1 VHSSALPAGQGIP
14 FIWKENM
21 ANQPKPPSKQPNGN
35 QQGNQGNQ
43 RKPDGNDPNNRDPN
57 RDPNNVG
64 AFFSRTWFWIILAVA
79 VLFGSRFLFGGQ
91 VETSTMIGLNEV
103 AQMVTE
109 GKVNELIVQGETV
122 IIDPNSGANLR
133 SRKEGSESLV
143 DTLRRLGV
151 SSAQLEELT
160 IRVEPAPNS
169 GAIFSWVL
177 MLLPMIL
184 IFAFFMFIM
193 RQAGGGGQNRA
204 MQFGRSR
211 ARKLENADRPNITFN
226 DVAGSDEAKQELA
239 EVVEFLKEPQKFAA
253 LGARIPKG
261 VLMVGA
267 PGTGKTLLAKAV
279 AGEAG
284 VPFFSSSGSEFVE
297 MFVGVGA
304 SRVRD
309 LFEQA
314 KKNSPCIIFVD
325 EIDAVGRHRG
335 AGMGGG
341 NDEREQTLN
350 QILVEMDGF
359 DTDTNIVIIAATNR
373 PDILD
378 PALLRPG
385 RFDRKVVV
393 DRPDRRGR
401 EAILRV
407 HTRGKPLAPDI
418 DLNIIASQTPGMVGA
433 DLENLVNEAAILAAR
448 RNKRVISMDEM
459 TESIER
465 IMAGPA
471 RRSRVLS
478 EGDRRTVAYHEA
490 GHAIV
495 MESLEHTDGVG
506 KITIVSRG
514 QALGYVMPLPD
525 EEKMLRSRAQFEDQI
540 TGLLAGRVAEE
551 LIFKEPSTSASDDLE
566 RVTKT
571 AKAMVT
577 RYGMSET
584 IGPLQLSS
592 GDANPFLGMELGE
605 QRAYSEDVARKIDQE
620 VRRIVE
626 SGYIKAREI
635 LVTRKD
641 KLVTIAEALLQHEVL
656 DRREFLNLYN
666 GGTATQAA
674 D

>member
-1 VHSSALPAGQGIP
+1 
-14 FIWKENM
+14 M
-21 ANQPKPPSKQPNGN
+21 
-35 QQGNQGNQ
+35 
-43 RKPDGNDPNNRDPN
+43 
-57 RDPNNVG
+57 
-64 AFFSRTWFWIILAVA
+64 SRGWFWIVLVIL
-79 VLFGSRFLFGGQ
+79 LIIGSRFLFAPSGDAANL
-91 VETSTMIGLNEV
+91 VGLNQV
-103 AQMVTE
+103 ARYINNDDVRSI
-109 GKVNELIVQGETV
+109 LVQGDIVYVQLKSSTQR
-122 IIDPNSGANLR
+122 LQT
-133 SRKEGSESLV
+133 RKENNQSLLE
-143 DTLRRLGV
+143 TLRALGV
-151 SSAQLEELT
+151 SEERLQT
-160 IRVEPAPNS
+160 LPIEVESAPNS
-169 GAIFSWVL
+169 GAIFSWLVMIL
-177 MLLPMIL
+177 PMLLV
-184 IFAFFMFIM
+184 FAFFIFIM

-211 ARKLENADRPNITFN
+211 ARKMEGADRPTVTFA
-226 DVAGSDEAKQELA
+226 DVAGSDEAKQELQ

-284 VPFFSSSGSEFVE
+284 VPFFASSGSEFVE

-314 KKNSPCIIFVD
+314 KKNSPCIIFID

-335 AGMGGG
+335 AGLGGG

-401 EAILRV
+401 EAILKV
-407 HTRGKPLAPDI
+407 HTRGKPLMPDV
-418 DLNIIASQTPGMVGA
+418 DLGLIAAQTAGMVGA

-448 RNKRVISMDEM
+448 RNKRAIGMSEFI
-459 TESIER
+459 ESIER
-465 IMAGPA
+465 VMAGPA
-471 RRSRVLS
+471 RRSRVLDA
-478 EGDRRTVAYHEA
+478 EDRRVIAYHEA

-495 MESLEHTDGVG
+495 MEALEHTEGVS

-514 QALGYVMPLPD
+514 QALGYVMPLP
-525 EEKMLRSRAQFEDQI
+525 EEDRNLRSRAEYED
-540 TGLLAGRVAEE
+540 TLAGLLGGRVAEE
-551 LIFKEPSTSASDDLE
+551 LIFEEPTTSAANDLE
-566 RVTKT
+566 RVTKL

-577 RYGMSET
+577 RFGMSDV
-584 IGPLQLSS
+584 IGPLQLNS
-592 GDANPFLGMELGE
+592 GDSNPFLGLELGQ
-605 QRAYSEDVARKIDQE
+605 QRSYSEDVARKIDAE
-620 VRRIVE
+620 VRRIV
-626 SGYIKAREI
+626 SDAYDRARTVLKTRQAQ
-635 LVTRKD
+635 LVQ
-641 KLVTIAEALLQHEVL
+641 VAEALLEKEVL
-656 DRREFLNLYN
+656 ERKEFLRILES
-666 GGTATQAA
+666 GLAA
-674 D
+674 PEMAMASAD

>member
-1 VHSSALPAGQGIP
+1 
-14 FIWKENM
+14 M
-21 ANQPKPPSKQPNGN
+21 ADKKPTQRNDSGGN
-35 QQGNQGNQ
+35 NQG
-43 RKPDGNDPNNRDPN
+43 GNWL
-57 RDPNNVG
+57 
-64 AFFSRTWFWIILAVA
+64 SRGWFWIVLIILLVI
-79 VLFGSRFLFGGQ
+79 GSRYLFSGSNDAANL
-91 VETSTMIGLNEV
+91 VGLNRVADAVREGEV
-103 AQMVTE
+103 ESIV
-109 GKVNELIVQGETV
+109 VQGDSVTV
-122 IIDPNSGANLR
+122 TLDDAKRLYT
-133 SRKEGSESLV
+133 RKEEGESLM
-143 DTLRRLGV
+143 DTLGALGV
-151 SSAQLEELT
+151 SQEQLEKLP
-160 IRVEPAPNS
+160 IKVESAPNT
-169 GAIFSWVL
+169 GAVFSWL
-177 MLLPMIL
+177 MMLLPMLL
-184 IFAFFMFIM
+184 IFGFFIFIM

-211 ARKLENADRPNITFN
+211 ARKMEGADRPTVTFG
-226 DVAGSDEAKQELA
+226 DVAGSEEAKQELA

-284 VPFFSSSGSEFVE
+284 VPFFASSGSEFVE

-314 KKNSPCIIFVD
+314 KKNSPCIIFID

-335 AGMGGG
+335 AGLGGG

-359 DTDTNIVIIAATNR
+359 DTDTNVVIVAATNR

-407 HTRGKPLAPDI
+407 HARGKPLMPDV
-418 DLNIIASQTPGMVGA
+418 DLAIIAAQTAGMVGA

-448 RNKRVISMDEM
+448 RNKRSISMSEM
-459 TESIER
+459 VESIER
-465 IMAGPA
+465 VMAGPA
-471 RRSRVLS
+471 RRSRVLD
-478 EGDRRTVAYHEA
+478 EHDRRIVAYHEA

-495 MESLEHTDGVG
+495 MEELMHSEGVG

-525 EEKMLRSRAQFEDQI
+525 EDKNLRSRAEYEDSLA
-540 TGLLAGRVAEE
+540 GLLAGRVAEE
-551 LIFKEPSTSASDDLE
+551 IIFNEPSTSAANDLE
-566 RVTKT
+566 RVTKV

-577 RYGMSET
+577 RFGMSDL
-584 IGPLQLSS
+584 IGPVQLQH
-592 GDANPFLGMELGE
+592 GDSNPFMGLEIGE
-605 QRAYSEDVARKIDQE
+605 QRSYSEDVARKIDRE

-626 SGYIKAREI
+626 QAYAKATEI
-635 LVTRKD
+635 LNRRKEQ
-641 KLVTIAEALLQHEVL
+641 LILIAETLLEREVL
-656 DRREFLNLYN
+656 DRQEFLKLFEES
-666 GGTATQAA
+666 TLKPQASA

>member
-1 VHSSALPAGQGIP
+1 MSEKKPAP
-14 FIWKENM
+14 RR
-21 ANQPKPPSKQPNGN
+21 PSDQ
-35 QQGNQGNQ
+35 NQ
-43 RKPDGNDPNNRDPN
+43 RTPPNSDGGNWL
-57 RDPNNVG
+57 
-64 AFFSRTWFWIILAVA
+64 SRGWFWIVLVIL
-79 VLFGSRFLFGGQ
+79 LIIGSRFMFSSSGDAANL
-91 VETSTMIGLNEV
+91 VGLNQI
-103 AQMVTE
+103 ARY
-109 GKVNELIVQGETV
+109 VNNDDVRSIIVQGDTVYVQLKSTTNRIQTRKEPNESLLET
-122 IIDPNSGANLR
+122 LR
-133 SRKEGSESLV
+133 SF
-143 DTLRRLGV
+143 GV
-151 SSAQLEELT
+151 SEERLQT
-160 IRVEPAPNS
+160 LPIEVESAPNS
-169 GAIFSWVL
+169 GVIFSWL
-177 MLLPMIL
+177 IMLLPML
-184 IFAFFMFIM
+184 LVFAFFIFIM

-211 ARKLENADRPNITFN
+211 ARKMEGADRPTVTFA
-226 DVAGSDEAKQELA
+226 DVAGSDEAKQELQ

-284 VPFFSSSGSEFVE
+284 VPFFASSGSEFVE

-335 AGMGGG
+335 AGLGGG

-401 EAILRV
+401 EAILKV
-407 HTRGKPLAPDI
+407 HVRGKPLTPDV
-418 DLNIIASQTPGMVGA
+418 DLDVIAAQTAGMVGA

-448 RNKRVISMDEM
+448 RNKRTIGMSEFV
-459 TESIER
+459 ESIER

-471 RRSRVLS
+471 RRSRVLDA
-478 EGDRRTVAYHEA
+478 EDRQVIAYHEA

-495 MESLEHTDGVG
+495 MEALEHTESVG

-514 QALGYVMPLPD
+514 QALGYVMPLP
-525 EEKMLRSRAQFEDQI
+525 EEDRNLRSRAEYEDTI
-540 TGLLAGRVAEE
+540 AGLLAGRVAEE
-551 LIFKEPSTSASDDLE
+551 LMFDEPSTSAANDLE
-566 RVTKT
+566 RVTKL

-577 RYGMSET
+577 RFGMSDV
-584 IGPLQLSS
+584 IGPMQLNPGES
-592 GDANPFLGMELGE
+592 NPFMGMEIGQ
-605 QRAYSEDVARKIDQE
+605 QRSYSEAVARKIDAE
-620 VRRIVE
+620 VRRIVMSAYE
-626 SGYIKAREI
+626 R
-635 LVTRKD
+635 TR
-641 KLVTIAEALLQHEVL
+641 ALLQERRDQLVRVAETLLEKEVL
-656 DRREFLNLYN
+656 DRKEFLQIIH
-666 GGTATQAA
+666 ADAA
-674 D
+674 SSSVAAASAN

>member
-1 VHSSALPAGQGIP
+1 
-14 FIWKENM
+14 M
-21 ANQPKPPSKQPNGN
+21 ADQKKPSQRNDGPQRTPNGPTN
-35 QQGNQGNQ
+35 PGGNWL
-43 RKPDGNDPNNRDPN
+43 
-57 RDPNNVG
+57 
-64 AFFSRTWFWIILAVA
+64 SRGWFWIVLIILLVI
-79 VLFGSRFLFGGQ
+79 GSRYLFNGPTEANNL
-91 VETSTMIGLNEV
+91 VGLDRV
-103 AQMVTE
+103 AAA
-109 GKVNELIVQGETV
+109 VQGDRVESIVIQGESVTV
-122 IIDPNSGANLR
+122 TLKDSSRLYT
-133 SRKEGSESLV
+133 RKETAESLL
-143 DTLRRLGV
+143 DTLSRLGV
-151 SSAQLEELT
+151 SAAQLEALPV
-160 IRVEPAPNS
+160 RVESAPNS
-169 GAIFSWVL
+169 SAIFSWL
-177 MLLPMIL
+177 MMLLPMLL
-184 IFAFFMFIM
+184 IFGFFIFIM

-204 MQFGRSR
+204 LQFGRSR
-211 ARKLENADRPNITFN
+211 ARKMEGADRPTVTFA

-284 VPFFSSSGSEFVE
+284 VPFFASSGSEFVE

-314 KKNSPCIIFVD
+314 KKHSPCIIFVD

-378 PALLRPG
+378 PALMRPG

-401 EAILRV
+401 EAILNV
-407 HTRGKPLAPDI
+407 HARGKPLASDI
-418 DLNIIASQTPGMVGA
+418 DMGVIAAQTAGMVGA

-448 RNKRVISMDEM
+448 RNKRTITM
-459 TESIER
+459 TELVESIER
-465 IMAGPA
+465 VMAGPA
-471 RRSRVLS
+471 RRSRVLDDN
-478 EGDRRTVAYHEA
+478 DRRIVAYHEA

-495 MESLEHTDGVG
+495 MEELSHTESVG

-514 QALGYVMPLPD
+514 QALGYVMPLP
-525 EEKMLRSRAQFEDQI
+525 EEDSNLRSRAEYED
-540 TGLLAGRVAEE
+540 TLAGLLAGRVAEE
-551 LIFKEPSTSASDDLE
+551 IMFAEPSTSAANDLE
-566 RVTKT
+566 RVTKV

-577 RYGMSET
+577 RFGMSDV
-584 IGPLQLSS
+584 IGPMQLQH
-592 GDANPFLGMELGE
+592 GDSNPFMGMEIGE
-605 QRAYSEDVARKIDQE
+605 QRTYSEDVARKIDRE

-626 SGYIKAREI
+626 KAYGRAREVLTRRHDQ
-635 LVTRKD
+635 LV
-641 KLVTIAEALLQHEVL
+641 LVAETLLEREVL
-656 DRREFLNLYN
+656 DRQEFLKLFQK
-666 GGTATQAA
+666 TESAPQAA
-674 D
+674 APA

>member
-1 VHSSALPAGQGIP
+1 MSE
-14 FIWKENM
+14 K
-21 ANQPKPPSKQPNGN
+21 KPSPP
-35 QQGNQGNQ
+35 QQ
-43 RKPDGNDPNNRDPN
+43 NDPNLRNQGGN
-57 RDPNNVG
+57 W
-64 AFFSRTWFWIILAVA
+64 FSRGWFWIVLIILLVI
-79 VLFGSRFLFGGQ
+79 GSRYLFTNTGDAANL
-91 VETSTMIGLNEV
+91 VGLNRV
-103 AQMVTE
+103 ASYVQE
-109 GKVNELIVQGETV
+109 EKVKSITVQGDNVMIVLNDSTK
-122 IIDPNSGANLR
+122 LQT
-133 SRKEGSESLV
+133 RKENDESLLQ
-143 DTLRRLGV
+143 TLRAFGV
-151 SSAQLEELT
+151 SEEQLQSLPIE
-160 IRVEPAPNS
+160 VESAPNS
-169 GAIFSWVL
+169 SAIFSWL
-177 MLLPMIL
+177 MMLLPML
-184 IFAFFMFIM
+184 LVFGFFIFIM

-211 ARKLENADRPNITFN
+211 ARKMEGADRPTVTFA
-226 DVAGSDEAKQELA
+226 DVAGSDEAKQELQ

-284 VPFFSSSGSEFVE
+284 VPFFASSGSEFVE

-335 AGMGGG
+335 AGLGGSH
-341 NDEREQTLN
+341 DEREQTLN

-359 DTDTNIVIIAATNR
+359 DTDTNIVIVAATNR

-401 EAILRV
+401 EAILKV
-407 HTRGKPLAPDI
+407 HARGKPLTPDV
-418 DLNIIASQTPGMVGA
+418 DLNVIAAQTAGMVGA

-448 RNKRVISMDEM
+448 RNKRTIGMSEFV
-459 TESIER
+459 ESIER

-471 RRSRVLS
+471 RRSRVLDA
-478 EGDRRTVAYHEA
+478 EDRRVVAYHEA

-495 MESLEHTDGVG
+495 MEELAHTEGVG

-514 QALGYVMPLPD
+514 QALGYVMPLP
-525 EEKMLRSRAQFEDQI
+525 EEDRNLRSRAEYEDTI
-540 TGLLAGRVAEE
+540 AGLLAGRVAEE
-551 LIFKEPSTSASDDLE
+551 IVFNEPSTSASNDLE
-566 RVTKT
+566 RVTKL

-577 RYGMSET
+577 RFGMSDV
-584 IGPLQLSS
+584 IGPMQLNPGES
-592 GDANPFLGMELGE
+592 NPFMGMEIGE
-605 QRAYSEDVARKIDQE
+605 QRSYSEDVARKIDRE
-620 VRRIVE
+620 VRRIVDRA
-626 SGYIKAREI
+626 YKRAREV
-635 LVTRKD
+635 LQRRHD
-641 KLVTIAEALLQHEVL
+641 QLVTIAETLLEKEVL
-656 DRREFLNLYN
+656 DRQEFLRIFEVEQPAPATP
-666 GGTATQAA
+666 TATAGASA

>member
-1 VHSSALPAGQGIP
+1 MQLPLIDRQS
-14 FIWKENM
+14 FLSM
-21 ANQPKPPSKQPNGN
+21 ANEPKKNPPSN
-35 QQGNQGNQ
+35 QN
-43 RKPDGNDPNNRDPN
+43 RKPDPNQKP
-57 RDPNNVG
+57 G
-64 AFFSRTWFWIILAVA
+64 AQKPGAQKPGSQGPGGGMGSFFSRTWFWIVLAVL
-79 VLFGSRFLFGGQ
+79 VLFGTRLLFGNNEPTTGLIGLDHVARLVMDGQ
-91 VETSTMIGLNEV
+91 VEEIV
-103 AQMVTE
+103 
-109 GKVNELIVQGETV
+109 VQGDT
-122 IIDPNSGANLR
+122 IIVDPRTGNLQR
-133 SRKEGSESLV
+133 SRKEGDESLAE
-143 DTLRRLGV
+143 TLSRLGV
-151 SSAQLEELT
+151 TQEQLETLP
-160 IRVEPAPNS
+160 IRVENAPNS
-169 GAIFSWVL
+169 SVLLSWVFT
-177 MLLPMIL
+177 LLPMLL

-193 RQAGGGGQNRA
+193 RQAGAGGQNRA

-211 ARKLENADRPNITFN
+211 ARKLENADRPSITFN
-226 DVAGSDEAKQELA
+226 DVAGSDEAKQELV

-385 RFDRKVVV
+385 RFDRKVIV

-407 HTRGKPLAPDI
+407 HTRGKPLAPDV
-418 DLNIIASQTPGMVGA
+418 DLAIIAAQTPGMVGA

-448 RNKRVISMDEM
+448 RNKRSIMMDEM

-465 IMAGPA
+465 IQAGPA

-478 EGDRRTVAYHEA
+478 VEDRRSVAYHEA

-495 MESLEHTDGVG
+495 METLEHTDGVS

-514 QALGYVMPLPD
+514 QSLGYVMPLPD
-525 EEKMLRSRAQFEDQI
+525 EDKMLRSKAQYEDSI

-551 LIFKEPSTSASDDLE
+551 IIFDEPSTSAADDLE
-566 RVTKT
+566 RVTKM

-577 RYGMSET
+577 RFGMSDV

-605 QRAYSEDVARKIDQE
+605 QRSYSEDVARKIDRE
-620 VRRIVE
+620 VRRIIE
-626 SGYIKAREI
+626 SSYGRAREI
-635 LVTRKD
+635 LTTHRE
-641 KLVTIAEALLQHEVL
+641 KLVAIAEALLQKEVL
-656 DRREFLNLYN
+656 DRQEFLSIYN
-666 GGTATQAA
+666 PTAVG

>member
-1 VHSSALPAGQGIP
+1 
-14 FIWKENM
+14 M
-21 ANQPKPPSKQPNGN
+21 ADKKPSRPNGN
-35 QQGNQGNQ
+35 NQNPGGPNGPGAPCGNWL
-43 RKPDGNDPNNRDPN
+43 
-57 RDPNNVG
+57 
-64 AFFSRTWFWIILAVA
+64 SRGWFWI
-79 VLFGSRFLFGGQ
+79 VLVVLLVIGSRYIFNNASDSADQ
-91 VETSTMIGLNEV
+91 VGLNV
-103 AQMVTE
+103 LASQIKAGDV
-109 GKVNELIVQGETV
+109 KSLVVQGDTV
-122 IIDPNSGANLR
+122 TIVPTSGTR
-133 SRKEGSESLV
+133 SYTRKEEGESLF
-143 DTLRRLGV
+143 DTLRGLGV
-151 SSAQLEELT
+151 SQQQLEALPVQ
-160 IRVEPAPNS
+160 VESTPNT
-169 GAIFSWVL
+169 GALFSWL
-177 MLLPMIL
+177 MMLLPMLL
-184 IFAFFMFIM
+184 IFGFFIFIM

-211 ARKLENADRPNITFN
+211 ARKMEGADRPTVTFN
-226 DVAGSDEAKQELA
+226 DVAGAEESKQELA

-314 KKNSPCIIFVD
+314 KKNSPCIIFID

-335 AGMGGG
+335 AGLGGG

-401 EAILRV
+401 EAILKV
-407 HTRGKPLAPDI
+407 HARGKPLAPDV
-418 DLNIIASQTPGMVGA
+418 DLSIIAAQTVGMVGA

-448 RNKRVISMDEM
+448 RNKRSIAMSEM
-459 TESIER
+459 VESIER
-465 IMAGPA
+465 VMAGPA
-471 RRSRVLS
+471 RRSRVLD
-478 EGDRRTVAYHEA
+478 ENDRRVVAYHEA
-490 GHAIV
+490 GRALV
-495 MESLEHTDGVG
+495 MEEISKTETVG

-514 QALGYVMPLPD
+514 QSLGYVMPLP
-525 EEKMLRSRAQFEDQI
+525 EEDKNLRSRTEYEDSI
-540 TGLLAGRVAEE
+540 AGLLAGRAAEE
-551 LIFKEPSTSASDDLE
+551 MIFHEPSTRAATDLE
-566 RVTKT
+566 RVTKV

-577 RYGMSET
+577 RFGMSDV
-584 IGPLQLSS
+584 IGPVQLQH
-592 GDANPFLGMELGE
+592 GDANPFMGMDIGE
-605 QRAYSEDVARKIDQE
+605 QRSYSEDVARKIDRE
-620 VRRIVE
+620 VRRIVDDA
-626 SGYIKAREI
+626 YTRAKDILARRQEQ
-635 LVTRKD
+635 LV
-641 KLVTIAEALLQHEVL
+641 LLAETLLEKEVL
-656 DRREFLNLYN
+656 ERADFLQLI
-666 GGTATQAA
+666 GKGSAPAGAVAA
-674 D
+674 AN

>member
-1 VHSSALPAGQGIP
+1 
-14 FIWKENM
+14 
-21 ANQPKPPSKQPNGN
+21 
-35 QQGNQGNQ
+35 
-43 RKPDGNDPNNRDPN
+43 
-57 RDPNNVG
+57 
-64 AFFSRTWFWIILAVA
+64 
-79 VLFGSRFLFGGQ
+79 
-91 VETSTMIGLNEV
+91 
-103 AQMVTE
+103 
-109 GKVNELIVQGETV
+109 
-122 IIDPNSGANLR
+122 
-133 SRKEGSESLV
+133 
-143 DTLRRLGV
+143 
-151 SSAQLEELT
+151 
-160 IRVEPAPNS
+160 
-169 GAIFSWVL
+169 
-177 MLLPMIL
+177 
-184 IFAFFMFIM
+184 
-193 RQAGGGGQNRA
+193 
-204 MQFGRSR
+204 
-211 ARKLENADRPNITFN
+211 
-226 DVAGSDEAKQELA
+226 
-239 EVVEFLKEPQKFAA
+239 
-253 LGARIPKG
+253 
-261 VLMVGA
+261 
-267 PGTGKTLLAKAV
+267 
-279 AGEAG
+279 
-284 VPFFSSSGSEFVE
+284 
-297 MFVGVGA
+297 
-304 SRVRD
+304 
-309 LFEQA
+309 
-314 KKNSPCIIFVD
+314 
-325 EIDAVGRHRG
+325 
-335 AGMGGG
+335 
-341 NDEREQTLN
+341 
-350 QILVEMDGF
+350 MDGF

-478 EGDRRTVAYHEA
+478 ENDRRNVAYHEA

-506 KITIVSRG
+506 KITIISRG
-514 QALGYVMPLPD
+514 QALGYVMALPD

-540 TGLLAGRVAEE
+540 AGLLAGRVAEE

-577 RYGMSET
+577 RYGMSDA
-584 IGPLQLSS
+584 IGPMQLSS

-626 SGYIKAREI
+626 GGYVKAREI

-641 KLVTIAEALLQHEVL
+641 KLVTIAEALLQHEVM
-656 DRREFLNLYN
+656 DRREFLALYN
-666 GGTATQAA
+666 GGAA
-674 D
+674 AQSAD

>member
-1 VHSSALPAGQGIP
+1 
-14 FIWKENM
+14 M
-21 ANQPKPPSKQPNGN
+21 ADNKKPNQNRPPNNSQEPNGPGSN
-35 QQGNQGNQ
+35 IFG
-43 RKPDGNDPNNRDPN
+43 RI
-57 RDPNNVG
+57 
-64 AFFSRTWFWIILAVA
+64 WFWLALIV
-79 VLFGSRFLFGGQ
+79 VVVVGSRFLF
-91 VETSTMIGLNEV
+91 STPNDTGDTVGLNV
-103 AQMVTE
+103 IAQHV
-109 GKVNELIVQGETV
+109 KDSDVNVITVQGET
-122 IIDPNSGANLR
+122 IILEKKDGSKLN
-133 SRKEGSESLV
+133 SRKENDASVLDTLKSFGVSEESLN
-143 DTLRRLGV
+143 
-151 SSAQLEELT
+151 QLP
-160 IRVEPAPNS
+160 IKVESAPNS
-169 GAIFSWVL
+169 AAILSWL
-177 MLLPMIL
+177 MMILPMVL
-184 IFAFFMFIM
+184 IFGFFVFIM
-193 RQAGGGGQNRA
+193 RQAGSGGPNRA

-211 ARKLENADRPNITFN
+211 ARKLENADRPTITFA
-226 DVAGSDEAKQELA
+226 DVAGCDEAKQELA

-309 LFEQA
+309 LFDQA

-401 EAILRV
+401 EAILNV
-407 HTRGKPLAPDI
+407 HAKGKPLAPDV
-418 DLNIIASQTPGMVGA
+418 DLSIIAAQTPGMVGA
-433 DLENLVNEAAILAAR
+433 DLENLINEAAILAAR
-448 RNKRVISMDEM
+448 RNKRVIGMNEIV
-459 TESIER
+459 ESIER
-465 IMAGPA
+465 VMAGPA
-471 RRSRVLS
+471 RRSRVL
-478 EGDRRTVAYHEA
+478 DAKDKRTVAYHEA

-495 MESLEHTDGVG
+495 MEALTHTDSVG

-525 EEKMLRSRAQFEDQI
+525 EDRSLKSQAQYEDQI

-551 LIFKEPSTSASDDLE
+551 LIFSEPSTGSADDLE
-566 RVTKT
+566 RVTKI

-577 RYGMSET
+577 RFGMSNK
-584 IGPLQLSS
+584 IGLLQLQHGES
-592 GDANPFLGMELGE
+592 NPFLGLELGE
-605 QRAYSEDVARKIDQE
+605 QRTYSEDVARTIDSE

-626 SGYIKAREI
+626 TAYGRAKEI
-635 LVTRKD
+635 LGSRIE
-641 KLVTIAEALLQHEVL
+641 KLKLLAETLLEKEVL
-656 DRREFLNLYN
+656 DRQEFLKLM
-666 GGTATQAA
+666 GEATPA
-674 D
+674 

>member
-1 VHSSALPAGQGIP
+1 MSEKKSP
-14 FIWKENM
+14 
-21 ANQPKPPSKQPNGN
+21 PKHPH
-35 QQGNQGNQ
+35 
-43 RKPDGNDPNNRDPN
+43 DANNRP
-57 RDPNNVG
+57 PTG
-64 AFFSRTWFWIILAVA
+64 ANGGNWFSRGWFWIVLVILLAI
-79 VLFGSRFLFGGQ
+79 GSRYLFT
-91 VETSTMIGLNEV
+91 TSGDAGNLIGLNQLASYVDAGNVRSISVQGDTVYVQLNTGEKL
-103 AQMVTE
+103 QTRKENDESLLETLRTFGVTE
-109 GKVNELIVQGETV
+109 ET
-122 IIDPNSGANLR
+122 LQ
-133 SRKEGSESLV
+133 
-143 DTLRRLGV
+143 TLPF
-151 SSAQLEELT
+151 E
-160 IRVEPAPNS
+160 VENAPNS
-169 GAIFSWVL
+169 GAIFSWL
-177 MLLPMIL
+177 MMLLPMVL
-184 IFAFFMFIM
+184 VFAFFIFIM

-211 ARKLENADRPNITFN
+211 ARKMEGADRPTVTFA
-226 DVAGSDEAKQELA
+226 DVAGSDEAKQELQ

-261 VLMVGA
+261 VLMVGS

-284 VPFFSSSGSEFVE
+284 VPFFASSGSEFVE

-309 LFEQA
+309 LFDQA

-401 EAILRV
+401 EAILKV
-407 HTRGKPLAPDI
+407 HARGKPLTPDV
-418 DLNIIASQTPGMVGA
+418 DLDIIAAQTAGMVGA

-448 RNKRVISMDEM
+448 RNKRTIGMSEFV
-459 TESIER
+459 ESIER
-465 IMAGPA
+465 VMAGPA
-471 RRSRVLS
+471 RRSRVLDA
-478 EGDRRTVAYHEA
+478 EDRRVVAYHEA

-495 MESLEHTDGVG
+495 MEELKHTEGVG

-514 QALGYVMPLPD
+514 QALGYVMPLP
-525 EEKMLRSRAQFEDQI
+525 EEDRNLRSRAEYED
-540 TGLLAGRVAEE
+540 TLAGLLAGRVAEE
-551 LIFKEPSTSASDDLE
+551 LIFDEPSTSAANDLE
-566 RVTKT
+566 RVTKL

-577 RYGMSET
+577 RFGMSDV
-584 IGPLQLSS
+584 IGPMQLNPGES
-592 GDANPFLGMELGE
+592 NPFMGMEIGE
-605 QRAYSEDVARKIDQE
+605 QRSYSEDVARKIDRE
-620 VRRIVE
+620 VRRIVD
-626 SGYIKAREI
+626 SAYRRAREVLQRRHAH
-635 LVTRKD
+635 LVQ
-641 KLVTIAEALLQHEVL
+641 VAETLLEKEVL
-656 DRREFLNLYN
+656 ERKEFLHIFE
-666 GGTATQAA
+666 GEATISPHAS
-674 D
+674 